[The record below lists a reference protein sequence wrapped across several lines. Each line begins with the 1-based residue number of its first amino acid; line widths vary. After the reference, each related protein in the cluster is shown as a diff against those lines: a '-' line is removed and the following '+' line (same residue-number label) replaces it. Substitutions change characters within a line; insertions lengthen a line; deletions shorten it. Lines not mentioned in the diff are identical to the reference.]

1 MTGASIHPTRPGD
14 GHPAALPVAR
24 PAHPATDGG
33 YGLVDGLHGQNAAPK
48 DSSGHGSI
56 PPVSGAAERRPDFH
70 RPDGR
75 GSGVRGLADLARQLS
90 DRDRTVL
97 ALVDD
102 HRFLTTNHI
111 EQFCF
116 TQHASKLSAA
126 RTTRRVLGRLEDW
139 RLLTRPL
146 RRIGGMTAGSHAS
159 VWMLT
164 STGRRLRNL
173 EAGRGAIGR
182 VREPGERFVQ
192 HYLAIADV
200 RLQFVQAVRDGLLE
214 LVAVE
219 IEPAAWRSYLGLS
232 GERLTLKPDLFAVTV
247 AIDHGTP
254 AEYEDHWFIEADRGT
269 ESIPTLLKQCQ
280 QYEAYRRTSG
290 EQETHGVF
298 PLVLW
303 VVPDE
308 RRATRLRDA
317 ISETSGL
324 DPTLYRV
331 CVPEQLLELVR
342 GGQV

>member
-1 MTGASIHPTRPGD
+1 MTGVSIHPRRPGD
-14 GHPAALPVAR
+14 GHPAALPVAL
-24 PAHPATDGG
+24 PAHRATKGG
-33 YGLVDGLHGQNAAPK
+33 NDLVGGPHGRNTASK
-48 DSSGHGSI
+48 ELSGRGSV

-75 GSGVRGLADLARQLS
+75 GPGVRGLADLARHLS

-97 ALVDD
+97 SLVDD

-116 TQHASKLSAA
+116 TQHASRLSAA
-126 RTTRRVLGRLEDW
+126 RTTRGVLRRLEEW

-164 STGRRLRNL
+164 NTGRRLRNL

-192 HYLAIADV
+192 HYLAIADI

-247 AIDHGTP
+247 AIDHGKP

-280 QYEAYRRTSG
+280 QYEAYRRTG
-290 EQETHGVF
+290 TEEQAHGVF

-308 RRATRLRDA
+308 RRAARLTEA
-317 ISETSGL
+317 IAETSGL

-331 CVPEQLLELVR
+331 CTPGQLLGLVR

>member
-1 MTGASIHPTRPGD
+1 MTAASFNLTRPGD
-14 GHPAALPVAR
+14 GHPAALPVAL
-24 PAHPATDGG
+24 PAHPLTDGG
-33 YGLVDGLHGQNAAPK
+33 NGLVDGPHGRNAAPK
-48 DSSGHGSI
+48 ESSGRGSV
-56 PPVSGAAERRPDFH
+56 PPVSGAPERRPVP
-70 RPDGR
+70 RSGR
-75 GSGVRGLADLARQLS
+75 GPGIRGLADLARQLS
-90 DRDRTVL
+90 DRDRMVL
-97 ALVDD
+97 AMVDD
-102 HRFLTTNHI
+102 HRFLTTNYI
-111 EQFCF
+111 EQLCF
-116 TQHASKLSAA
+116 TQHASRLSAA
-126 RTTRRVLGRLEDW
+126 RTTRRVLRRLEDW
-139 RLLTRPL
+139 RLLTRPM

-164 STGRRLRNL
+164 NTGRRLRNL

-200 RLQFVQAVRDGLLE
+200 RLQFVHAVRDGLLE
-214 LVAVE
+214 LVTVE

-247 AIDHGTP
+247 AIDHGKP

-280 QYEAYRRTSG
+280 QYEAYRRTGS
-290 EQETHGVF
+290 EQERHGVF

-303 VVPDE
+303 VVPNE
-308 RRATRLRDA
+308 RRATRLRAA

-324 DPTLYRV
+324 NPSLYRI
-331 CVPEQLLELVR
+331 CTPDQLLGLVR

>member
-1 MTGASIHPTRPGD
+1 MTAAHLTGLDPGQ
-14 GHPAALPVAR
+14 GHPAALPVVPPANR
-24 PAHPATDGG
+24 PTDGRNS
-33 YGLVDGLHGQNAAPK
+33 LVGGPHGQNAAPK
-48 DSSGHGSI
+48 ESSGRGPV
-56 PPVSGAAERRPDFH
+56 PPVSGAAERRPVPH
-70 RPDGR
+70 TRR
-75 GSGVRGLADLARQLS
+75 GPGVRGLTDIAGQLS
-90 DRDRTVL
+90 DRDRSVL
-97 ALVDD
+97 AVVHD
-102 HRFLTTNHI
+102 HRFLTTNQI

-126 RTTRRVLGRLEDW
+126 RTARRVLRRLEDW

-146 RRIGGMTAGSHAS
+146 RRIGGMTAGSKSS

-164 STGRRLRNL
+164 NMGRRLRNL
-173 EAGRGAIGR
+173 EAGRGAVGR

-200 RLQFVQAVRDGLLE
+200 RLQLEQAARDGLLE
-214 LVAVE
+214 LPTVA

-247 AIDHGTP
+247 AIDCGVT

-280 QYEAYRRTSG
+280 QYEAYRRTAT
-290 EQETHGVF
+290 EEETHGVF

-308 RRATRLRDA
+308 RRADRLVEA
-317 ISETSGL
+317 IGETSGL
-324 DPTLYRV
+324 DSGLYRV
-331 CVPEQLLELVR
+331 CTPDGLLAAIR
-342 GGQV
+342 GGSS